1 MDKNFKPVYVQGT
14 KTGKGVIE
22 ALEDYGGINNCDYA
36 GAGDECI
43 YFIMPDTNLICMTSY
58 ESKFGQYIT
67 AIAKEIKPLKPLR
80 WRAERNNPYYFI
92 TPILNVIEKYDCGDN
107 GDIDLYNCGNYFKT
121 EAEAKEMAEKIK
133 KILLPD

>member
-1 MDKNFKPVYVQGT
+1 MNKNFKPVYVQGT

-22 ALEDYGGINNCDYA
+22 ALEALGGVNNSSYA

-58 ESKFGQYIT
+58 DAKFGQYIT

-80 WRAERNNPYYFI
+80 WRAERNGNYYLVYTTMDI
-92 TPILNVIEKYDCGDN
+92 IEVYDHRTPLDD
-107 GDIDLYNCGNYFKT
+107 DHYNCGNYFRTKE
-121 EAEAKEMAEKIK
+121 EAEKMANKMK